1 MTYFS
6 LSEFLSKYFS
16 YDDGLNIRES
26 RAVPQP
32 NDETE
37 PGNLPESLEP
47 SVGPF
52 QASSTQEKSD
62 DYRKIIMR
70 IDDKWRVIECKD
82 GIQWIIQK
90 RKGYYKNKPAWKSIS
105 FCRSRKGLRYW
116 VRNKT
121 GKRSM
126 AIAKELRK
134 LPKWIES

>member
-16 YDDGLNIRES
+16 YDDGINIRES
-26 RAVPQP
+26 RAVPQA

-37 PGNLPESLEP
+37 PGNLPKFLEP
-47 SVGPF
+47 SEGPLP
-52 QASSTQEKSD
+52 ASSTQEKSD
-62 DYRKIIMR
+62 NYHKIIMR

-90 RKGYYKNKPAWKSIS
+90 KKGYYENKPAWKSIS

-116 VRNKT
+116 VKIRT

-126 AIAKELRK
+126 TIAKEFRK
-134 LPKWIES
+134 LPRRKES